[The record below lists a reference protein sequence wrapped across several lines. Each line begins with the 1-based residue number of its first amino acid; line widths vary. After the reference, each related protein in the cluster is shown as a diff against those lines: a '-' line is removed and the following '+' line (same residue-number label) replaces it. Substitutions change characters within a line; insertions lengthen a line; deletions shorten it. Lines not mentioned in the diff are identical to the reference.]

1 MKTGYRFST
10 VTVGTSVKALMK
22 SSSSI
27 APALSLET
35 SHKNIEMNEKPVDL
49 NKIVC
54 VRPQKQQHDVR
65 GCSGCSQRAPLA
77 IMSIVSHIS
86 PGPLQGHAPKSR

>member
-1 MKTGYRFST
+1 MSRSGWEEADKTYQRPTLNGTNKCNVRTVFSSAWST

-35 SHKNIEMNEKPVDL
+35 
-49 NKIVC
+49 
-54 VRPQKQQHDVR
+54 
-65 GCSGCSQRAPLA
+65 GG
-77 IMSIVSHIS
+77 
-86 PGPLQGHAPKSR
+86 G